1 MTHLRKPEIKIK
13 AQWRHAHTHLAYSH
27 RLRAIIKRQML
38 KAGQI
43 NVKSER
49 TLPKPHMTIFGG
61 LKNQI
66 EIQKKGQSRI
76 GIVTHGDGGV
86 RECECVCVGGLTHT
100 EIETDGDRDRHTRTL
115 SWAAQVILIENCQ
128 QLWPQLQNAAR
139 CCCCPK
145 HF

>member
-13 AQWRHAHTHLAYSH
+13 AQWRHAHTNLTHTHLADTYSR
-27 RLRAIIKRQML
+27 RLWAIIKRQML

-66 EIQKKGQSRI
+66 EIQKKNQ
-76 GIVTHGDGGV
+76 
-86 RECECVCVGGLTHT
+86 
-100 EIETDGDRDRHTRTL
+100 
-115 SWAAQVILIENCQ
+115 
-128 QLWPQLQNAAR
+128 
-139 CCCCPK
+139 
-145 HF
+145 

>member
-13 AQWRHAHTHLAYSH
+13 AQWRHAHIHLAYSH

-86 RECECVCVGGLTHT
+86 RECVCVCDSVTV
-100 EIETDGDRDRHTRTL
+100 
-115 SWAAQVILIENCQ
+115 SAWAD
-128 QLWPQLQNAAR
+128 
-139 CCCCPK
+139 
-145 HF
+145 

>member
-13 AQWRHAHTHLAYSH
+13 AQWRHAHAHTSHTHTYSR

-86 RECECVCVGGLTHT
+86 RECECVFA
-100 EIETDGDRDRHTRTL
+100 
-115 SWAAQVILIENCQ
+115 WAD
-128 QLWPQLQNAAR
+128 
-139 CCCCPK
+139 
-145 HF
+145 